1 MRSLAP
7 WSVTTTQ
14 PQCCA
19 LPPEGPR
26 IAASR
31 MSHSTS
37 SGIGSGERYLR
48 EGVECSAS
56 SAVSGCSPPGCCVEC
71 ADIIGSRGPL
81 VDGVRVE
88 ALKFV
93 EEHPVQRPWRERALE
108 EAADSGRAVPAC
120 RDANLRL
127 AALRL
132 DVERRDETRIGVGL
146 DQRAARLGLGDP
158 HQVVAGPPARGDLEA
173 GDGARAHAAFFY
185 LEVRERGG
193 QETRVLVH
201 VGEMFVYLL
210 CGSVNRA
217 LGGSLHF
224 CHGPCLPLARR
235 LACHGLPPIWEMS
248 TSLVT
253 PCCCP
258 HFSTSSSLTR
268 SGSSAMA
275 SSAISVS
282 PALRSKSTISCLRR
296 CTKTTSWPQEE
307 RLRLTLEGYDSP
319 SRRRRAGGGAF
330 ASRRGAG
337 AVPGSMTCSVR
348 GS

>member
-1 MRSLAP
+1 MDEPTRGLVASAAPRSTGKTQTGASWIWFARCSAPRNPRGVSPPGDTSALSISSRREPYAACQLSRYQAATRSLTS

-127 AALRL
+127 AAL
-132 DVERRDETRIGVGL
+132 
-146 DQRAARLGLGDP
+146 
-158 HQVVAGPPARGDLEA
+158 
-173 GDGARAHAAFFY
+173 
-185 LEVRERGG
+185 
-193 QETRVLVH
+193 
-201 VGEMFVYLL
+201 
-210 CGSVNRA
+210 
-217 LGGSLHF
+217 
-224 CHGPCLPLARR
+224 
-235 LACHGLPPIWEMS
+235 
-248 TSLVT
+248 
-253 PCCCP
+253 
-258 HFSTSSSLTR
+258 
-268 SGSSAMA
+268 
-275 SSAISVS
+275 
-282 PALRSKSTISCLRR
+282 
-296 CTKTTSWPQEE
+296 
-307 RLRLTLEGYDSP
+307 
-319 SRRRRAGGGAF
+319 
-330 ASRRGAG
+330 
-337 AVPGSMTCSVR
+337 
-348 GS
+348 